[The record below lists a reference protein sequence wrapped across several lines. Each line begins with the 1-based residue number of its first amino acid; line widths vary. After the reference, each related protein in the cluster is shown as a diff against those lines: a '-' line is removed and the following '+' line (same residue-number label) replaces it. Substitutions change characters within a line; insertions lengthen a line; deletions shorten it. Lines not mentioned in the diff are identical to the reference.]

1 MRSRRQFVKI
11 IFGFFATLITIKY
24 FKTVKA
30 VESLPY
36 HHLSDG
42 TFRNLPGSPK
52 REISSSHS
60 SRNFFRFFYKGII
73 KREMFDQKE
82 IPDNIPPDH
91 VLTQE
96 ETLEQ
101 FHANTDLIGITW
113 LGHAT
118 FLIKLGKE
126 FILTDPFLSKTA
138 GPLGIGPNRYVPAA
152 IKVADLPEINTILIS
167 HNHYDHL
174 DTTTLKKIKNKKNIT
189 VICPLKL
196 SKTFTSLGYKKIIEL
211 DWYDENKN
219 NNFTVTAIPAY
230 HWSRRLGQK
239 YNSTLWNGYIIT
251 YQSKK
256 IYFSGDTAYGP
267 MFSEIGKKLGPFD
280 LSIISIGAYKPRG
293 MMQASHCTPEEAV
306 EIMSMLISKNILGMH
321 WGTIRLSA
329 ENPWEPPI
337 KFKKAALLKGYEENQ
352 IWQLAIGQTKALI

>member
-11 IFGFFATLITIKY
+11 IFGFFATLITIMY
-24 FKTVKA
+24 FRTVKA

-52 REISSSHS
+52 REISSSHT

-96 ETLEQ
+96 KTLEQ
-101 FHANTDLIGITW
+101 FPANVDPISITW

-118 FLIKLGKE
+118 FLIKLGTE

-138 GPLGIGPNRYVPAA
+138 GPIGIGPNRYIPAG
-152 IKVADLPEINTILIS
+152 IKIFDLPEINTILIS

-196 SKTFTSLGYKKIIEL
+196 SKTITNLGYKKVIEL
-211 DWYDENKN
+211 DWYNENKN
-219 NNFTVTAIPAY
+219 NNFDVTAVPAY

-280 LSIISIGAYKPRG
+280 LSIISIGAYKPREI
-293 MMQASHCTPEEAV
+293 MQASHCTPE
-306 EIMSMLISKNILGMH
+306 
-321 WGTIRLSA
+321 
-329 ENPWEPPI
+329 
-337 KFKKAALLKGYEENQ
+337 
-352 IWQLAIGQTKALI
+352 